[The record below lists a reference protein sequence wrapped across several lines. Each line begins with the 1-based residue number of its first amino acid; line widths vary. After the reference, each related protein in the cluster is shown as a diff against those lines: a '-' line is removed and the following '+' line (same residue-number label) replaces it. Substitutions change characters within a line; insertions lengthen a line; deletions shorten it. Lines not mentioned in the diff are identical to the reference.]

1 MNDLLDLLKKEKEA
15 EQNKKFKVEHN
26 SQLEQITRGFEKTCL
41 WYDLIGHTKGMT
53 NEEEFIYKLCSV
65 NVPDNLDVDYI
76 NPNDF
81 VSKEILP
88 NLINSRYIISQYIT
102 ALANYTKKEKVIINL
117 TNTENLIGN
126 NWNLDRLCHDNKKEV
141 IIIGDVGIW
150 CGQDMIGGSLT
161 INGEVCFN
169 VGKNM
174 KKGIININCNL
185 GREINDLID
194 PDYPPKGEIYYN
206 GKLICKEGKIIE

>member
-1 MNDLLDLLKKEKEA
+1 MKLLIWYSGSNEKIS
-15 EQNKKFKVEHN
+15 KVE
-26 SQLEQITRGFEKTCL
+26 LG
-41 WYDLIGHTKGMT
+41 
-53 NEEEFIYKLCSV
+53 
-65 NVPDNLDVDYI
+65 
-76 NPNDF
+76 
-81 VSKEILP
+81 KED
-88 NLINSRYIISQYIT
+88 
-102 ALANYTKKEKVIINL
+102 
-117 TNTENLIGN
+117 N
-126 NWNLDRLCHDNKKEV
+126 NW
-141 IIIGDVGIW
+141 IIGDVGIW